1 MIGQL
6 LFRRSRILLP
16 NVFCRK
22 FSDEASFASEK
33 SNILNSEKLDG
44 HVLNLI
50 VCPLTK
56 KKLRYDSERQLLIND
71 ELGIGFKIVNGIPNL
86 VPTEAVKA

>member
-1 MIGQL
+1 MLGQL
-6 LFRRSRILLP
+6 LYRRSRILLP
-16 NVFCRK
+16 NVFHRK
-22 FSDEASFASEK
+22 FSNEASITSENP
-33 SNILNSEKLDG
+33 NILNSEKLDDR
-44 HVLNLI
+44 VLNLI

-86 VPTEAVKA
+86 VPTDAVKV